1 MKRTLTVLMLL
12 VSVLQAQTITWKE
25 VTSSYSSIPG
35 VKVYSGSKGSVPS
48 FYAYYIDV
56 DMNNPNVAIRPYLT
70 SSPSAMPEFLKK
82 TGAYA
87 AINGG
92 FFGGTSAYSAV
103 VYPNEVKA
111 QNVATVTR
119 TGGAFPL
126 IRSFF
131 GIKSDRSMAVDWIY
145 HFGPLV
151 SDIYKF
157 TAPLP
162 YIYNDPTPESAPSK
176 TGGSQ
181 YLNLLAGIGG
191 GPTLVKNGAEKL
203 TYNEEVMWGSGV
215 DLSAEQYR
223 TAVGYTPDKHAIL
236 FCSSPLPLSELPSIF
251 ISLGCTE
258 AMNLDGGGST
268 QMSIGSQNLI
278 SSTRALPAILA
289 IVNPDSMGLPKTPV
303 FQKVIDTGDKDAQ
316 LLGGWFASA
325 NAGYYGSTPSMLCG
339 TGDGSATCTFRLN
352 PPAPAE
358 YEVYGWW
365 VASSNRA
372 KDAPFIIKHKNGT
385 DTVYADQTANGSAW
399 TLIGKYTF
407 KGDSTDQVIITN
419 GAKTGSYIVAD
430 AIRILSYNPI
440 TSVNEEAA
448 SEKITLPDGYELM
461 QNYPNPFN
469 PNTTIKYGLP
479 KESKVKITIY
489 NSIGKVVSVL
499 DNSVQNAGYHDKIFN
514 AGSIASGIYFYKI
527 EAVATDGSREYRE
540 IKKMLL
546 LK

>member
-1 MKRTLTVLMLL
+1 MKGTLTALMLL
-12 VSVLQAQTITWKE
+12 VSILQAQTITWKE
-25 VTSSYSSIPG
+25 VTSSYSTIPG
-35 VKVYSGSKGSVPS
+35 VTVYSGTKASVPS
-48 FYAYYIDV
+48 FYAFYIDV

-92 FFGGTSAYSAV
+92 FFGGTTAYSAV
-103 VYPNEVKA
+103 VYPSEVKA
-111 QNVATVTR
+111 QNVPTVTR
-119 TGGAFPL
+119 NGAAYPL
-126 IRSFF
+126 LRSFF

-145 HFGPLV
+145 NFGPLV

-157 TAPLP
+157 TEPLP
-162 YIYNDPTPESAPSK
+162 YIYNDPTPKSAPSK
-176 TGGSQ
+176 TSGTQ

-223 TAVGYTPDKHAIL
+223 TAIGYTPDKHAIL

-278 SSTRALPAILA
+278 SSSRALPVILA
-289 IVNPDSMGLPKTPV
+289 IVNPDSMGLPKIPV
-303 FQKVIDTGDKDAQ
+303 YQKVIDTGDKDAR
-316 LLGGWFASA
+316 LSGGWFASA
-325 NAGYYGSTPSMLCG
+325 NTGYYGSTPAMLCG
-339 TGDGSATCTFRLN
+339 AGDGSAACTFRLN
-352 PPAPAE
+352 PPASAV

-365 VASSNRA
+365 TASSNRA
-372 KDAPFIIKHKNGT
+372 KEAPFIIKHKNGT
-385 DTVYADQTANGSAW
+385 DTVYADQTSNGSAW

-407 KGDSTDQVIITN
+407 KGDSTDQVILTN
-419 GAKTGSYIVAD
+419 RAKSGTYVVAD
-430 AIRILSYNPI
+430 AIRVISFDP
-440 TSVNEEAA
+440 TTGVNEEAA
-448 SEKITLPDGYELM
+448 SESRHLPENYELM

-469 PNTTIKYGLP
+469 PNTTIKYWLP
-479 KESKVKITIY
+479 KESKVKITVY
-489 NSIGKVVSVL
+489 NCIGKLVSVL
-499 DNSVQNAGYHDKIFN
+499 DNSVQSAGYHDQNFN
-514 AGSIASGIYFYKI
+514 AGNISSGIYFYKI
-527 EAVATDGSREYRE
+527 EAIATDGSKDFRE